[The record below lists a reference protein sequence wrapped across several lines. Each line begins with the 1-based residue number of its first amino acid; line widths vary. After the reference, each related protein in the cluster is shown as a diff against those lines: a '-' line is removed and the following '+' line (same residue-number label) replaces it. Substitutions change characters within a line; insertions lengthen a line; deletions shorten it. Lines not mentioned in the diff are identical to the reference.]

1 VKTMAIREILH
12 YPDPRL
18 RTVAKPVEVFDDS
31 VRTLVKDMAE
41 TMYAAPGIGLAATQV
56 DVHQRVIVIDVTP
69 DKSDLKVIINPQL
82 SELKGET
89 VMEEGCLS
97 VPGVFDNIQRA
108 ERVHLKA
115 LDENGQ
121 AYEMEAEGLL
131 AVCIQHEI
139 DHLDGKVFVDYL
151 SPLKQ
156 QRIGKKLQK
165 RQRVAL

>member
-1 VKTMAIREILH
+1 MALREILH

-31 VRTLVKDMAE
+31 IRTLVKDMTE
-41 TMYAAPGIGLAATQV
+41 TMYAAPGIGLAATQI
-56 DVHQRVIVIDVTP
+56 DVHQRVIVIDITP
-69 DKSDLKVIINPQL
+69 DKSDLKVLINPQL
-82 SELKGET
+82 ADLQGET

-97 VPGVFDNIQRA
+97 VPGVYDNVQRA
-108 ERVHLKA
+108 ERIRVKA
-115 LDENGQ
+115 MDENGKPF
-121 AYEMEAEGLL
+121 EMEADDLL

>member
-1 VKTMAIREILH
+1 
-12 YPDPRL
+12 
-18 RTVAKPVEVFDDS
+18 VAKPVEVFDDS
-31 VRTLVKDMAE
+31 IRTLVKDMAE
-41 TMYAAPGIGLAATQV
+41 TMYAAPGIGLAATQI
-56 DVHQRVIVIDVTP
+56 DVHQRVIVLDITP
-69 DKSDLKVIINPQL
+69 DRSDLKVFINPQL
-82 SELKGET
+82 TDLHGET

-97 VPGVFDNIQRA
+97 VPGVYDNVQRA
-108 ERVHLKA
+108 ERIRIRA
-115 LDENGQ
+115 MDENGQ
-121 AYEMEAEGLL
+121 PFELEADDLL

>member
-1 VKTMAIREILH
+1 M
-12 YPDPRL
+12 
-18 RTVAKPVEVFDDS
+18 AKPVEVFDES
-31 VRTLVKDMAE
+31 IRTLVKDMAE
-41 TMYAAPGIGLAATQV
+41 TMYAAPGIGLAATQI
-56 DVHQRVIVIDVTP
+56 DVHQRVIVIDITP
-69 DKSDLKVIINPQL
+69 DKSDLKVFINPQL
-82 SELKGET
+82 TDLHGET

-97 VPGVFDNIQRA
+97 VPGVYDNVQRA
-108 ERVHLKA
+108 ERVRVKA
-115 LDENGQ
+115 MDENGKPF
-121 AYEMEAEGLL
+121 EMEADDLL